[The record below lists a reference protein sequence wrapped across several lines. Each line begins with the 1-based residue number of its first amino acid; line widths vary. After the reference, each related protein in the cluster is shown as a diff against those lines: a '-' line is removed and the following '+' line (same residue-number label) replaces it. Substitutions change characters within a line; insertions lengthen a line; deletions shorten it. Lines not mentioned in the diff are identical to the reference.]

1 MGDFVGD
8 LVGDSV
14 YLVGDEVGL
23 QVCLILVG
31 AIEGAFD
38 GLRVDVG
45 LYVVNV
51 GDFVGGGVFFF
62 FVGALVGLCV
72 LVVGE
77 EVGAAVSPSFVG
89 LDVGLSVTED
99 GDSVGYFVGLGEGD
113 LVGDLVGLVGDV
125 VGDQENVIRVGP
137 IVGLTVFR

>member
-1 MGDFVGD
+1 M
-8 LVGDSV
+8 
-14 YLVGDEVGL
+14 
-23 QVCLILVG
+23 
-31 AIEGAFD
+31 
-38 GLRVDVG
+38 
-45 LYVVNV
+45 
-51 GDFVGGGVFFF
+51 
-62 FVGALVGLCV
+62 
-72 LVVGE
+72 
-77 EVGAAVSPSFVG
+77 SPSFVG